1 VSERELVA
9 SRGHLWADGTAMTS
23 PLRRIKPGWY
33 LLVLLALYAAVVT
46 AVTAGQ
52 RSELSEL
59 RRSLAAQPNRA
70 SGSAAAPAAAPAN
83 SPALWFPLPGAE
95 IPENPAHLP
104 GSVRSYRRGV
114 SQGFDFYDG
123 DSGVPVPYGAAVIA
137 AAPGT
142 VVRVDGSFREADAD
156 EWRMLMAAVA
166 DGADDEELDRLRG
179 RQVWLETDDGRI
191 LRYAHLSAVRQGLS
205 PGERVERGRVLG
217 YVGNSGTD
225 EGVAGTRRGARLHF
239 EVWEGDSFFG
249 ERMNAEE
256 VRIAAVSLFTGP

>member
-1 VSERELVA
+1 
-9 SRGHLWADGTAMTS
+9 MTS

-33 LLVLLALYAAVVT
+33 LLALIALYAAAVT
-46 AVTAGQ
+46 AVTIGQ

-59 RRSLAAQPNRA
+59 RRRLETQPSRTSAQ
-70 SGSAAAPAAAPAN
+70 AAAPAT
-83 SPALWFPLPGAE
+83 SRALWFPLPSAE

-123 DSGVPVPYGAAVIA
+123 DSGIPVPYGAAVIA

-142 VVRVDGSFREADAD
+142 IVRVDDSFREADAD
-156 EWRMLMAAVA
+156 EWRMLMEAVA

-179 RQVWLETDDGRI
+179 RQVWLETDDGKT

-205 PGERVERGRVLG
+205 RGLRVERGTVLG

-249 ERMNAEE
+249 EGMDAEE